1 MTGHGHGQPVGGAC
15 TGHGAY
21 GPRGADAGGNGG
33 VAECGTHGDLA
44 QGLPDSFLEGGAL
57 QVQRKVQP
65 DGGGFHEADDAG
77 YHLLEVVIPADEM
90 CLGEAVLQVL
100 HQHGRVV
107 VHEDGADAA
116 LALGHQDGA
125 QGALRDG
132 EADRHAV
139 TAGPIVA
146 GTHAQQ
152 PVCLFVEA
160 TVGVEAGIVDGIGH
174 APGFAQGMAQP
185 VGPVGRGVG
194 LGGEPGLCLEDP
206 VEM

>member
-1 MTGHGHGQPVGGAC
+1 M
-15 TGHGAY
+15 
-21 GPRGADAGGNGG
+21 RAGGNVG
-33 VAECGTHGDLA
+33 VAQRGAYGDLA
-44 QGLPDSFLEGGAL
+44 QGLPDPFLEGGTP
-57 QVQRKVQP
+57 QVQWKVQP
-65 DGGGFHEADDAG
+65 DGRGFHEGDDAG
-77 YHLLEVVIPADEM
+77 HQLLEIGVAADEV

-116 LALGHQDGA
+116 LALGHQDGT

-139 TAGPIVA
+139 TTGPIVA

-152 PVCLFVEA
+152 SVRLFVEA
-160 TVGVEAGIVDGIGH
+160 TVGVEAGIVDGVGH